1 MVTRVW
7 DRDTQHSGLEA
18 ASETVQVARQERRL
32 WEEQPLGRD
41 TRGVDVT
48 TEAGDL
54 ARVSPGGK
62 SDPVLTLGD

>member
-7 DRDTQHSGLEA
+7 DRDAQNLGLEA
-18 ASETVQVARQERRL
+18 ASETIQVTWRL

-41 TRGVDVT
+41 IAGVDVT
-48 TEAGDL
+48 TEAGGL

>member
-1 MVTRVW
+1 MTRVW
-7 DRDTQHSGLEA
+7 DRDAQNLGLEA
-18 ASETVQVARQERRL
+18 ASETIQVTWRL

-41 TRGVDVT
+41 IAGVDVT
-48 TEAGDL
+48 TEAGGL

>member
-7 DRDTQHSGLEA
+7 DRDAQHLGLEA
-18 ASETVQVARQERRL
+18 ASETIQVTWRL

-41 TRGVDVT
+41 IAGVDVT
-48 TEAGDL
+48 TEAGGL